1 MKKLIESSQTPASY
15 CEVVV
20 VISNK
25 PAAKG
30 LKVAG
35 EMGVESL
42 CIPHTQIRE
51 EGEAK
56 ITEALRDRG
65 VQLICLAGYMRVLS
79 NSFVRDWRN
88 RIINIHP
95 SLLPSFK
102 GGHAV
107 REALKF
113 GVKVT
118 GCSVHF
124 VDEEIDHG
132 KIIAQSPVTVDE
144 EDDEASLH
152 AKIQEKEHQLFPE
165 VMQKLAKSITKSS
178 L

>member
-1 MKKLIESSQTPASY
+1 
-15 CEVVV
+15 
-20 VISNK
+20 
-25 PAAKG
+25 
-30 LKVAG
+30 
-35 EMGVESL
+35 MGVESL

-65 VQLICLAGYMRVLS
+65 VQLIFLAGYMRVLS
-79 NSFVRDWRN
+79 SSFVRDWRN

-118 GCSVHF
+118 GCS
-124 VDEEIDHG
+124 EEIDHG
-132 KIIAQSPVTVDE
+132 KIIAQSPVTIDE